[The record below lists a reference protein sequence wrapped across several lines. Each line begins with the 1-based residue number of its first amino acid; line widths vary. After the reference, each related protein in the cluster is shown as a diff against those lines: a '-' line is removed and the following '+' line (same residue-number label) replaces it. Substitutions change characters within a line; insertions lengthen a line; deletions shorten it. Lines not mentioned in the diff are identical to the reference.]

1 MRAMT
6 ETMPTK
12 YYQQIANTCFRYKDR
27 VTSQMRGLLFFEV
40 STEKGRNW
48 DELRG
53 GK

>member
-6 ETMPTK
+6 ESMPSK
-12 YYQQIANTCFRYKDR
+12 YYHQIAKTCFRYKDR
-27 VTSQMRGLLFFEV
+27 LTNEMRGLLFFEV

-53 GK
+53 EK

>member
-6 ETMPTK
+6 ETMPNK
-12 YYQQIANTCFRYKDR
+12 YYQQIAKSCFRYKDR
-27 VTSQMRGLLFFEV
+27 IASQVRDLLFFEV
-40 STEKGRNW
+40 STQKGRSW